1 MKNNVIFMTK
11 KDLPSTDE
19 KREVPEYIDVA
30 GHNPCPCCGRG
41 VRGVVSTAGKY
52 YVECK
57 ACGYRREKSFPFC
70 SQEPYFAIDQIKYD
84 WNRGFLES
92 TFSAKTLD
100 AMGLDN
106 GDYLVVDRSDDL
118 VLFAASNKDEIWD
131 FFANSPEDTYCD
143 IYVINDGTLVV
154 IKELI

>member
-1 MKNNVIFMTK
+1 MVEIEGF
-11 KDLPSTDE
+11 P
-19 KREVPEYIDVA
+19 
-30 GHNPCPCCGRG
+30 
-41 VRGVVSTAGKY
+41 KY
-52 YVECK
+52 
-57 ACGYRREKSFPFC
+57 PF
-70 SQEPYFAIDQIKYD
+70 SQ
-84 WNRGFLES
+84 W
-92 TFSAKTLD
+92 T
-100 AMGLDN
+100 MGLDN